1 MVQKIHSIGE
11 ERGIYQGQT
20 DHMMFYKHSYNGK
33 ITILIV
39 YVDDIILTGSDEG
52 EMLRLKKA
60 LAQSFETK
68 DLGNLRYF
76 LDIEVA

>member
-1 MVQKIHSIGE
+1 
-11 ERGIYQGQT
+11 
-20 DHMMFYKHSYNGK
+20 MMFYKNSCDGK

>member
-20 DHMMFYKHSYNGK
+20 DHMMFYKNSCDGK

-52 EMLRLKKA
+52 KMLRLKKA
-60 LAQSFETK
+60 LAQSFEIK
-68 DLGNLRYF
+68 DQGNLQCF
-76 LDIEVA
+76 LGIEV